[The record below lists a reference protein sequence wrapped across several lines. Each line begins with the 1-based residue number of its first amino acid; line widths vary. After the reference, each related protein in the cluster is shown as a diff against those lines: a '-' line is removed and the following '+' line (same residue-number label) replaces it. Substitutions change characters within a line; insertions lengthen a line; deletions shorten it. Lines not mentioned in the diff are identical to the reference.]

1 MDAGRCLADRHM
13 VLDRQ
18 MALRALRLHTQI
30 MAGSSDQHSGY
41 HRRDLLDHVP
51 EDSASV
57 LPGE

>member
-18 MALRALRLHTQI
+18 MALRAFGLHTQI

-41 HRRDLLDHVP
+41 RRRDLLDHVP
-51 EDSASV
+51 
-57 LPGE
+57 